1 MIRST
6 HLPSG
11 SPELAGFRERVE
23 QAIRVTERLN
33 KLPYDDQDA
42 IQAAWSE
49 LTGRPVDPTFCLIPP
64 IYSDHGVNIRL
75 GRNVFV
81 NQCCRF
87 NDTGGIELGDNVML
101 GPNVSL
107 ITSGHP
113 VAPSERRNGITHAPI
128 RIEDNVWIGASV
140 TVVQGVTI
148 GTGAVIGAGAVVAHD
163 IPPATLAVGVPARP
177 CRTLS

>member
-1 MIRST
+1 MIPST

-11 SPELAGFRERVE
+11 SPGLVGFRERVE
-23 QAIRVTERLN
+23 QAIRVTEHLN
-33 KLPYDDQDA
+33 TLPYDDQDA

-49 LTGRPVDPTFCLIPP
+49 LTGQPVDPTFRLIPP
-64 IYSDHGVNIRL
+64 VYSDHGVNIRL

-81 NQCCRF
+81 NQGCRF
-87 NDTGGIELGDNVML
+87 NDTGGIELGDDVML

-128 RIEDNVWIGASV
+128 RIGRNVWIGASA
-140 TVVQGVTI
+140 TILQGVTI
-148 GTGAVIGAGAVVAHD
+148 GDDAVIGAGAVVAHD
-163 IPPATLAVGVPARP
+163 IPAATLAVGVPARVI
-177 CRTLS
+177 RTLT